1 LGDKAIAGEGKTM
14 RRVVVCGVGVVA
26 LVSLGIFAT
35 FMPGSH
41 REPGS
46 PSQPS
51 NVAAAHAALPAAA
64 PAAPQ
69 AVAALA
75 AAGRAQLGPSSETDA
90 TKALAPSAAKIL
102 AGPPCQTPGALGVAR
117 VVEIDTT
124 GGPGFGFQ
132 HFKAYDFLNPG
143 EVVLTF
149 DDGPWPINTPAVLA
163 ALAAQCAKATFF
175 SIGKHAVWHP
185 EILRQVAAAGHTIGS
200 HTWSH
205 VDLVK
210 KSPAEA
216 KDEIEKGISAVRAAL
231 AAPYA
236 PFFRFPEL
244 RHPPEMM
251 TYLESRN
258 IAMFSTD
265 IDSFDFR
272 IKNPDQ
278 IVTSVMGKLKKDGKG
293 IILMH
298 DFQRATAQALPELL
312 SELKANG
319 YKIVQ
324 LTAKS
329 SIETLPEYDAM
340 MSQEIK
346 GGTANAR
353 PTASVVRT
361 VSEGN

>member
-1 LGDKAIAGEGKTM
+1 M
-14 RRVVVCGVGVVA
+14 RRVVVLGVGLFA
-26 LVSLGIFAT
+26 LVGLGLGAA
-35 FMPGSH
+35 FMRGGSD
-41 REPGS
+41 ET
-46 PSQPS
+46 S
-51 NVAAAHAALPAAA
+51 NVAAGHAALPSA
-64 PAAPQ
+64 PAPAPQ

-75 AAGRAQLGPSSETDA
+75 AAGRAQLGTAPDSGSTRA
-90 TKALAPSAAKIL
+90 TAPTARMPE
-102 AGPPCQTPGALGVAR
+102 GPPCQTPGALGVAR

-124 GGPGFGFQ
+124 GGPGFGFE

-149 DDGPWPINTPAVLA
+149 DDGPWPVNTPAVLA
-163 ALAAQCAKATFF
+163 ALAAQCTKGTFF

-185 EILRQVAAAGHTIGS
+185 EILKQVAAGGHTIGS

-205 VDLVK
+205 LDLMK

-231 AAPYA
+231 GAPYA

-244 RHPPEMM
+244 RHPPEMIS
-251 TYLESRN
+251 YLESRN

-272 IKNPDQ
+272 LKNPDQ
-278 IVTSVMGKLKKDGKG
+278 VVTSVMTKLKKDGKG

-298 DFQRATAQALPELL
+298 DFQHATAQALPQLL
-312 SELKANG
+312 SELKAGG

-329 SIETLPEYDAM
+329 QIETLPEYDAM

-346 GGTANAR
+346 GATANAR